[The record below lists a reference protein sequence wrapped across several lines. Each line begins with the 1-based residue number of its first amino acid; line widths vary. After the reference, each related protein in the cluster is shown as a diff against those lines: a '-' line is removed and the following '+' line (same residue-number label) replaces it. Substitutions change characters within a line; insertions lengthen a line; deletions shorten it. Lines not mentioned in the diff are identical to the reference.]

1 MHVEETLL
9 FDLIYIYNLVEKPIQ
24 IVLEVTTTKEGV
36 VPAAD
41 SHLPRRRA
49 EACRFDGSILE
60 QWIQNLKI

>member
-9 FDLIYIYNLVEKPIQ
+9 FDLIYNLVEKPIQ

-36 VPAAD
+36 VPATD

-60 QWIQNLKI
+60 KWIQNLKI